1 MRSKQSWNK
10 IKYVRSYAKCDFASQ
25 LHFDHHHHQNAP
37 FNICLQPTKKN
48 FKIRKLF
55 SCGHYLKHLIGRDEN
70 GAHAENLVGP
80 SPTLGLSAA
89 LELHHTS

>member
-1 MRSKQSWNK
+1 MGSKQSWNFLT
-10 IKYVRSYAKCDFASQ
+10 YVRSYAKCDFASQ
-25 LHFDHHHHQNAP
+25 FLFDHHHHQNAP

-48 FKIRKLF
+48 FKIRKYF
-55 SCGHYLKHLIGRDEN
+55 SCGHYLEHLAGRVWN
-70 GAHAENLVGP
+70 VAHAENLVGP

>member
-1 MRSKQSWNK
+1 MQNM
-10 IKYVRSYAKCDFASQ
+10 I
-25 LHFDHHHHQNAP
+25 LHLNSFLTTTTTKMLHLIFDCNP
-37 FNICLQPTKKN
+37 PKRF

-55 SCGHYLKHLIGRDEN
+55 SCGHYLEHLAGRVWN